1 MDDATTYTVDQ
12 ARALLPQVRATLIQ
26 LAIER
31 QRADAA
37 HAALHHRLEAT
48 TAGDGDRR
56 QAELERSTTE
66 LRARVRD
73 LLDHLESLGVVV
85 RDLGAGLVDFPTIR
99 DGEEA
104 WLCWRLDDP
113 DLAWWHSTSEG
124 YASRRPL

>member
-37 HAALHHRLEAT
+37 HAALHARLEAT

>member
-37 HAALHHRLEAT
+37 HAALHHRLEVT

-113 DLAWWHSTSEG
+113 DVAWWHSTSEG